1 MIRRQDTVD
10 FVIMLEDIEDEI
22 VEDAK
27 REVKKFVTF
36 TEPITNIPS
45 PKIPSTPKEPKQ
57 RKPVIVDLPAIPKL
71 NDNLRI
77 AEM

>member
-1 MIRRQDTVD
+1 
-10 FVIMLEDIEDEI
+10 MLEDIEDEI

-36 TEPITNIPS
+36 TEPIHIPS
-45 PKIPSTPKEPKQ
+45 PPIPRTPSAPKQ
-57 RKPVIVDLPAIPKL
+57 RKPVIIDLPEIPKL

-77 AEM
+77 A